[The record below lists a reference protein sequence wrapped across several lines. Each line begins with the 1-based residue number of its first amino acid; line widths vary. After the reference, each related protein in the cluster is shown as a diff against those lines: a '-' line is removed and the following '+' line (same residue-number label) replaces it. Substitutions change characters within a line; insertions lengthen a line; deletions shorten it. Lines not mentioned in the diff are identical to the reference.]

1 MLSSIKTNRV
11 EKIILKYTFKVFF
24 LSLDETFFSNKSLQ
38 NSNSWEFLNVAT
50 LKTLYSFQENILWK
64 WQMA

>member
-11 EKIILKYTFKVFF
+11 EKITLKYTFQVFF

-38 NSNSWEFLNVAT
+38 NSNSGEFLNIAT